1 MGVVSISGN
10 YLARICLTGETST
23 AVSMPNYSY
32 SFFFVFFSQVTSHLS
47 QNPSTFWHFQEN
59 TGSGCKTSPALTS
72 ESTYVKN
79 PYSNI
84 NRGGDGSRWMQRVSV
99 LQVLSTDTVFS
110 IVSHQRLPWIRV
122 NCYKRAKNAVI

>member
-1 MGVVSISGN
+1 MSSPLAEIIWPGFVSQEKHPQRCRCQTTLILS
-10 YLARICLTGETST
+10 LW
-23 AVSMPNYSY
+23 
-32 SFFFVFFSQVTSHLS
+32 FFSQVTSHLS

-59 TGSGCKTSPALTS
+59 TGSGFKTSPALTS

-79 PYSNI
+79 TYSNI

-99 LQVLSTDTVFS
+99 LQVLSTEPVFS

-122 NCYKRAKNAVI
+122 SCYKRAKNAVI